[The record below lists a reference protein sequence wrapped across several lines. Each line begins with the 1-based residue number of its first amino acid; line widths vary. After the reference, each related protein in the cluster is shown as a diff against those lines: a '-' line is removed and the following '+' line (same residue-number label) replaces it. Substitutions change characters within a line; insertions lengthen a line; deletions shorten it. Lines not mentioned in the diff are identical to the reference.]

1 MNVMR
6 REKFGLVSPLNHWNR
21 KAYISFCLAFSAMSI
36 LLVFYAC
43 STSSAVLP
51 PPHPSGQTSTFNRAD
66 FEHALA
72 GRNLDVLASYSSK
85 DSGSLGANLNSA
97 DREKAARRYEAL
109 RQELLLIP
117 ASQAALAP
125 DLPSLAAL
133 LAKPEA
139 RHFTSFERAKLDSA
153 LARYAAVE
161 SPASK
166 YRTGIVDPRISRIT
180 KTQLSNAAR
189 DPGHNL
195 KAIVNALLSGESDPF
210 LRIKLIHDWI
220 ADTVTYDVSMLSKNS
235 VTGQQDLASVL
246 ASRRAVC
253 SGYARLFE
261 KMAELAGFEVKT
273 VNGYTKGLGGDF
285 AFDVRNSHAWNMV
298 RIGDLW
304 YFIDTTFD
312 AGAFDSDGGSAQ
324 YHKRYSTDYLFP
336 SPFQL
341 RFTHFPDN
349 ALYQLSVTPTDK
361 EDFKSRVLVSP
372 EFFKNG
378 LTVQRMPGATAS
390 LSSFAYLQKTS
401 GLFSLDIE
409 ASEKMLVDA
418 SLFDAK
424 GKELERYTFAS
435 HISPTSWRLIFAPP
449 STGRFK
455 ARIFAGPENPGNAD
469 SSPSIL
475 AGVLQFELEMSSAGS
490 KASAS
495 ARSANPPFPKIYGR
509 YHEPAGE
516 LLESPLDGSLAKGST
531 THFFYHS
538 KSKYVSIIYDNTFVP
553 LKRDAD
559 GSFSIDFKV
568 PATSAIKLGVSED
581 NVRYSIVLAW
591 DVR

>member
-1 MNVMR
+1 M
-6 REKFGLVSPLNHWNR
+6 P
-21 KAYISFCLAFSAMSI
+21 
-36 LLVFYAC
+36 
-43 STSSAVLP
+43 SS
-51 PPHPSGQTSTFNRAD
+51 STSTFNRAD

-139 RHFTSFERAKLDSA
+139 RHFTSSERAKLDSA

-220 ADTVTYDVSMLSKNS
+220 ADTVSYDVSMLSKNS

-304 YFIDTTFD
+304 YFIDTT
-312 AGAFDSDGGSAQ
+312 
-324 YHKRYSTDYLFP
+324 
-336 SPFQL
+336 
-341 RFTHFPDN
+341 
-349 ALYQLSVTPTDK
+349 
-361 EDFKSRVLVSP
+361 
-372 EFFKNG
+372 
-378 LTVQRMPGATAS
+378 
-390 LSSFAYLQKTS
+390 
-401 GLFSLDIE
+401 
-409 ASEKMLVDA
+409 
-418 SLFDAK
+418 
-424 GKELERYTFAS
+424 
-435 HISPTSWRLIFAPP
+435 
-449 STGRFK
+449 
-455 ARIFAGPENPGNAD
+455 
-469 SSPSIL
+469 
-475 AGVLQFELEMSSAGS
+475 
-490 KASAS
+490 
-495 ARSANPPFPKIYGR
+495 
-509 YHEPAGE
+509 
-516 LLESPLDGSLAKGST
+516 
-531 THFFYHS
+531 
-538 KSKYVSIIYDNTFVP
+538 
-553 LKRDAD
+553 
-559 GSFSIDFKV
+559 
-568 PATSAIKLGVSED
+568 
-581 NVRYSIVLAW
+581 
-591 DVR
+591 